1 MKPILFF
8 ETTIMKNIILVILLF
23 PIYIFSQNFVMTWQ
37 QCYGGS
43 EDDWVSSIISHK
55 EGYLFFGSTHSHDG
69 DITNNNCDG
78 VGHGAS
84 WLVYIDNT
92 GEIIFDSCYC
102 GYSGAMG
109 TKIMDKENDS
119 FILLGSSGPN
129 NTGGING
136 YWLAQ
141 IDTNFS
147 IIWS

>member
-102 GYSGAMG
+102 LRLSQYE
-109 TKIMDKENDS
+109 K
-119 FILLGSSGPN
+119 LLFLISK
-129 NTGGING
+129 
-136 YWLAQ
+136 YYYK
-141 IDTNFS
+141 NFYK
-147 IIWS
+147 